1 MSFFSGPVAR
11 NTLGTAVIFG
21 IRLLALAAQ
30 LLLVARLL
38 GPAGFSHYVAA
49 GGLAVVLGGLSTF
62 GVHLLVLKAAARGSP
77 APMLAMALGTW
88 RLLCLPFFLLYL
100 VLCQLLGMLQSNLW
114 LVVGL
119 GLAEIFVQPLLQLLA
134 MLIQGRGEVA
144 IAQRWLAA
152 PMGLRAILLLP
163 LLLLDSDVD
172 AGFFVGSVQLVAVVV
187 CTLAMC
193 CWGNV
198 AVSRWSEWRV
208 LARGLWREAGSFALL
223 SITAGG
229 QAELDK
235 LLSVRMLAAGP
246 AGVYT
251 AAARIAGAAILPV
264 MALLVSALP
273 RLFGHQH
280 WDWKLL
286 RLLSLFAVAYA
297 VVGAVIL
304 WFLSPWLELA
314 FGGSYQGLA
323 GVLAILSLALPAQAL
338 RLVVVNVLMAKGAA
352 LWRGG
357 IEVGV
362 MLVLLATTFVIA
374 VDGGAASMAW
384 AVVACEWIALCLLVV
399 PVIIK
404 TLRERSP

>member
-21 IRLLALAAQ
+21 IRLLALAVQ

-49 GGLAVVLGGLSTF
+49 GGLSVVLGGLSTF

-144 IAQRWLAA
+144 IAQCWLAA
-152 PMGLRAILLLP
+152 PMVLRAILLLP
-163 LLLLDSDVD
+163 LLLLGSDVD
-172 AGFFVGSVQLVAVVV
+172 AGFVVGSVQLVAVVV
-187 CTLAMC
+187 CTLAMY

-198 AVSRWSEWRV
+198 AISRWSEWRV
-208 LARGLWREAGSFALL
+208 LARGLWGEAGSFALL

-235 LLSVRMLAAGP
+235 LLSVRMLTAGP

-264 MALLVSALP
+264 VALLVSALP
-273 RLFGHQH
+273 RLFGHQR

-286 RLLSLFAVAYA
+286 RLLSLSAVAYA
-297 VVGAVIL
+297 VVGAVML

-314 FGGSYQGLA
+314 FGGAYQGLA

-357 IEVGV
+357 IELGV
-362 MLVLLATTFVIA
+362 MLVLLVSTFVIA
-374 VDGGAASMAW
+374 VDGRAASMAW

-404 TLRERSP
+404 TLREHSL